1 MGIEVEV
8 YYASEVSVA
17 AAAVS
22 RTRLGGVLQHIGGVG
37 ELTKH
42 RLEAISPIHLLI
54 GGSPCNDLSAINRFP
69 KDFYGMLSFHVFSS
83 FILKLGT
90 GFLDP
95 KSQSRFFFDFVRV
108 LEMLR
113 TANGPKQHLF
123 WLFENVAS
131 MPKHYRK
138 IMSRYVDS
146 NANFI
151 LFTTYCFT
159 RYRHLGCQPAII
171 DAKHFSPQL
180 RRRLFWGNIPG
191 LFTINK
197 EQYVG
202 DAALTLET
210 SLMPNSGRRATQDK
224 VRTLTTNTNSL
235 LQGRVE
241 NCSSSKDF
249 SSLFPV
255 RCAYGQSEKKSMDE
269 KVKPGSSKSHP
280 DQCSVRNVKYYS
292 FE

>member
-1 MGIEVEV
+1 MGPSSI
-8 YYASEVSVA
+8 YFGCLKMLPQCPNTTAKSC
-17 AAAVS
+17 
-22 RTRLGGVLQHIGGVG
+22 
-37 ELTKH
+37 
-42 RLEAISPIHLLI
+42 P
-54 GGSPCNDLSAINRFP
+54 
-69 KDFYGMLSFHVFSS
+69 GMLIQMQTLYFSQ
-83 FILKLGT
+83 LK
-90 GFLDP
+90 
-95 KSQSRFFFDFVRV
+95 
-108 LEMLR
+108 
-113 TANGPKQHLF
+113 
-123 WLFENVAS
+123 
-131 MPKHYRK
+131 
-138 IMSRYVDS
+138 
-146 NANFI
+146 
-151 LFTTYCFT
+151 CFT